1 MLKMGGSRAN
11 LRADYKNKLPRVAVT
26 CFMTRMQK
34 VASRVAAVALLAAFV
49 VGLFLAGKEVRA

>member
-1 MLKMGGSRAN
+1 MLKMEGSRAN
-11 LRADYKNKLPRVAVT
+11 LRAVFKKTSATCPVT